1 MRLFLLIFKHCD
13 VESLLPD
20 LPLELTFRQ
29 KAIVCVCLRYCYCSR
44 FSTKVLLCT
53 VEAAAFN
60 FFFRD
65 VNHNRP
71 RPKHKRKLSLSLF
84 LIGNEWST
92 HIAFSPLCSMHALL
106 GDVNLCGC
114 WRGSSF
120 SILVAFISG
129 DWCSTRL
136 LRWQQRHSDRYT
148 STARSALVV
157 AFRKVACEASCC
169 CCC

>member
-1 MRLFLLIFKHCD
+1 MITKTFFLIFKHCD
-13 VESLLPD
+13 LESLLPD

-29 KAIVCVCLRYCYCSR
+29 KTIVCVPLLLFQVFQQKFASASSKQLSIFSLGMWIIIARGRREGKAFSR
-44 FSTKVLLCT
+44 
-53 VEAAAFN
+53 
-60 FFFRD
+60 
-65 VNHNRP
+65 
-71 RPKHKRKLSLSLF
+71 SLSL
-84 LIGNEWST
+84 IGNDWST

-136 LRWQQRHSDRYT
+136 LRWQQRHSDRYIHLLL
-148 STARSALVV
+148 APH
-157 AFRKVACEASCC
+157 
-169 CCC
+169 

>member
-29 KAIVCVCLRYCYCSR
+29 KTIVCVPSLLFPFFNKSSPLHRRSSSFQF
-44 FSTKVLLCT
+44 FS
-53 VEAAAFN
+53 
-60 FFFRD
+60 FFRD

-157 AFRKVACEASCC
+157 AFRKVACKASCC
-169 CCC
+169 CC